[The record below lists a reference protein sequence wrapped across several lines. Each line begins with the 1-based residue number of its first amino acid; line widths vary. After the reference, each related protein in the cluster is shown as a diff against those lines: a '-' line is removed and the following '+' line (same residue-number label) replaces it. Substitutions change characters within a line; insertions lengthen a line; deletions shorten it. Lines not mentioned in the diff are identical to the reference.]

1 MEMNDKNVYK
11 NRWMILSVVVLL
23 PFMAT
28 LDSTIV
34 NVALPVMIN
43 VFSVPMSSIQLIV
56 ICYLITIVSTI
67 LLFGRLGDIKGK
79 SIIFNIGLL
88 IFTIG
93 SLFCGLSRNLTFL
106 VMSRIIQ
113 AVGASAAMANNQG
126 IITQVF
132 PANERGRALGI
143 SATFLALGTMLGPPL
158 GGFIVSYFSWNYIFL
173 INVPIGLIVTIIG
186 IKILPNKLNKKNE
199 DIDFIGAVLF
209 GVSAILLFYS
219 LIAGETVGY
228 GNNVII
234 AAFVTAIFLF
244 IIFLFI
250 EKKLKY
256 PLIDPSMFKNS
267 LFSVGILCTFI
278 SYMSINSNNIVQP
291 FYLENVLKITPSV
304 TGIIMITYPVI
315 LTLISPLSGYL
326 SDKIGSEFLTFI
338 GLVLIGVAMSL
349 MATLNENSNI
359 EVMCVYISIM
369 AIGNGLFLPPN
380 NSLVMSTAPNDKLG
394 IAGSINAFIRNLG
407 QSVGVSMATM
417 LLYSLMSIK
426 MGKKVFGY
434 VEGRND
440 VFVFG
445 MRYVYISA
453 ALVCFIGVVLTAIR
467 VIRKKRT
474 NDTNCFIEEN
484 L

>member
-1 MEMNDKNVYK
+1 MEINNKNMYK
-11 NRWMILSVVVLL
+11 NRWMILGVVVLL

-34 NVALPVMIN
+34 NVALPVMVNI
-43 VFSVPMSSIQLIV
+43 FSVTMSSIQLIV

-79 SIIFNIGLL
+79 SIIFNIGLI

-93 SLFCGLSRNLTFL
+93 SLFCGLSSNLTFL
-106 VMSRIIQ
+106 VLSRIIQ
-113 AVGASAAMANNQG
+113 AIGASAAMANNQG

-143 SATFLALGTMLGPPL
+143 SGTFLALGTMIGPPL
-158 GGFIVSYFSWNYIFL
+158 GGFIVSYFSWNYIFF
-173 INVPIGLIVTIIG
+173 INVPIGLISTIVG
-186 IKILPNKLNKKNE
+186 IKTLPRNLNKKDE
-199 DIDFIGAVLF
+199 DIDLIGAVLS
-209 GVSAILLFYS
+209 GVSIILLFYS
-219 LIAGETVGY
+219 LVAGETIGY

-234 AAFVTAIFLF
+234 AAFVTAILLF
-244 IIFLFI
+244 TIFIFI

-256 PLIDPSMFKNS
+256 PLIDFSIFKSS

-291 FYLENVLKITPSV
+291 FYLENVLKITPSF
-304 TGIIMITYPVI
+304 TGIIMLTYPVI
-315 LTLISPLSGYL
+315 LTLISPFSGYL

-338 GLVLIGVAMSL
+338 GLLLIGIGMSL
-349 MATLNENSNI
+349 MATLNENSSI
-359 EVMCVYISIM
+359 QVMCVYVSIM

-380 NSLVMSTAPNDKLG
+380 NSLVMASAPSDKLG

-407 QSVGVSMATM
+407 QSAGVSMATL

-426 MGKKVFGY
+426 MNKKVFGY

-440 VFVFG
+440 IFIFG
-445 MRYVYISA
+445 MRYVYIGSA
-453 ALVCFIGVVLTAIR
+453 IVCLIGVVLTAIR
-467 VIRKKRT
+467 LMRKKELLK
-474 NDTNCFIEEN
+474 NKVKY
-484 L
+484 